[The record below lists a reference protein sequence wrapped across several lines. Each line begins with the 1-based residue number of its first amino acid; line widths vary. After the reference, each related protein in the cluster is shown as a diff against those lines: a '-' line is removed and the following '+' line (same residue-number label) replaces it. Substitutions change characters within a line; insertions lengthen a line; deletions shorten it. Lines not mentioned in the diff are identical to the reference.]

1 MPLFDTATRKDRFR
15 TRNKIVKEVAL
26 PALQRQ
32 GFIQAPYPSWFG
44 IYPGNRL
51 YNYELSRLK
60 GSDLLQLVQIFI
72 HYEDRFVQIFV
83 NVVRL
88 QPVVASVEALK
99 VSDPRHF
106 GMPPISWRKMRLR
119 MDGQK
124 GPPILRIFD
133 RQHKLGSSWTS
144 PAFERRAKRLSQLI
158 EQDMRAIDGFFDR
171 WHDLH
176 EPQEVH
182 WAMKWEERCP

>member
-26 PALQRQ
+26 PALQGQ

-44 IYPGNRL
+44 IYPGNRV
-51 YNYELSRLK
+51 YTYELCRLK
-60 GSDLLQLVQIFI
+60 GPDLLQLVEIFV
-72 HYEDRFVQIFV
+72 HYGDRYIQIFV

-88 QPVVASVEALK
+88 QPAPATVEALN
-99 VSDPRHF
+99 VSDPLHF
-106 GMPPISWRKMRLR
+106 GMPPISLTKMRLR
-119 MDGQK
+119 LDGQK

-144 PAFERRAKRLSQLI
+144 AAFERRAKRLSQLI
-158 EQDMRAIDGFFDR
+158 EQDMLGIDGFFDR
-171 WHDLH
+171 WHELH

-182 WAMKWEERCP
+182 WTMKWEERRP